1 PPGSFEEIVEDILRE
16 VDEAEQQPVTLASF
30 DTLDPD
36 EMGAR
41 LRGAPAID
49 LAGVEETLLA
59 VAATREQLYEHPL
72 IEGAFL
78 VEDDGGNKVA
88 VTFNRR
94 VVEENAPE
102 MRLLTFGEP
111 LFDLVLRRAGV
122 V

>member
-49 LAGVEETLLA
+49 LGGIEETLLA
-59 VAATREQLYEHPL
+59 VAGTREQLHEHPL
-72 IEGAFL
+72 IEDAFL
-78 VEDDGGNKVA
+78 IEDDGGNKVA
-88 VTFNRR
+88 VTFSRR